1 VNLKILYAHHNK
13 LSSVNFLPPNLE
25 NLDLGYNL
33 LESVPSAL
41 KTVPHLTD
49 LDISNNKIT
58 SGSEILKQIPG
69 LQKVFLSLNDFESD
83 PAKFAELQQI
93 IVDLE
98 KKSVKVK

>member
-1 VNLKILYAHHNK
+1 LKR
-13 LSSVNFLPPNLE
+13 
-25 NLDLGYNL
+25 
-33 LESVPSAL
+33 
-41 KTVPHLTD
+41 
-49 LDISNNKIT
+49 
-58 SGSEILKQIPG
+58 IPG

>member
-1 VNLKILYAHHNK
+1 MG
-13 LSSVNFLPPNLE
+13 F
-25 NLDLGYNL
+25 NL
-33 LESVPSAL
+33 LESVPVAL
-41 KTVPHLTD
+41 KKVPHLTD

-58 SGSEILKQIPG
+58 SGSELLKQIPG